1 MAAHP
6 AVVVALDKLTRKRNR
21 TPRVDNRIHS
31 TDVG

>member
-6 AVVVALDKLTRKRNR
+6 AAVVALDKLTRKCNR
-21 TPRVDNRIHS
+21 TAVVENRIHS